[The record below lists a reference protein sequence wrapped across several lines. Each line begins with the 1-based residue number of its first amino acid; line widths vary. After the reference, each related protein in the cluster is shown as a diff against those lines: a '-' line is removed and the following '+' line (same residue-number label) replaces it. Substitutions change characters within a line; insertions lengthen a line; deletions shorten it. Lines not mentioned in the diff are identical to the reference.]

1 MSITD
6 QLEEER
12 CIINAATAGPWITE
26 WHGDDWWYSIYGA
39 AAGEEVLPEVA
50 TLDYRESKADAEFIA
65 HARTAL
71 PIRNAQVEAVRK
83 VADDLDAEADNIFGN
98 ADVRLNAAVWAMRI
112 RRAIE
117 EAGA

>member
-12 CIINAATAGPWITE
+12 RIINAATAGPWIAE

-50 TLDYRESKADAEFIA
+50 TLDDRESKDDATFIA

-71 PIRNAQVEAVRK
+71 PLRNAQVAAALRVLDDYAPPSKEDDPTGAVLAHMERLEQAVRT
-83 VADDLDAEADNIFGN
+83 AIQEAQ
-98 ADVRLNAAVWAMRI
+98 
-112 RRAIE
+112 
-117 EAGA
+117 